1 MYVHTEEPM
10 CVLISSVVVVYVHVL
25 CLCLDMV
32 FSPLN
37 IMTHSPPEFL
47 KGKSDDVWLM
57 YQMLHIHNWYKLC

>member
-1 MYVHTEEPM
+1 
-10 CVLISSVVVVYVHVL
+10 VL